1 MNSALDTRDY
11 GFDADRVARP
21 EPLPSALRRRFDG
34 RYPIDPFGL
43 DPQLCDLVAPV
54 VNAAVRVD
62 IIGGEHIPA
71 RGPAVL
77 VANRG
82 FGIFEPAAL
91 AVAVQRGVGRRLRV
105 VGEPSLP
112 VLGSLT
118 RRLGV
123 IHASE
128 EDVSACVRSGHLVGV
143 PLAHTWLRTGAG
155 TPPLSLMQATTHSP
169 IVPVAV
175 VPGGPFGTMLRPW
188 RVVVGPLVTL
198 PDPYDPGDPLTAA
211 RFAEAVR
218 DSVRDIL
225 ADVEK
230 QAVR

>member
-1 MNSALDTRDY
+1 VTPLLDTRDY
-11 GFDADRVARP
+11 GFDADRISQP
-21 EPLPSALRRRFDG
+21 ESLPRALRRRFDG
-34 RYPIDPFGL
+34 QYPVDPFGL
-43 DPQLCDLVAPV
+43 DPQLCDLVAPAV
-54 VNAAVRVD
+54 TALVRVD
-62 IIGGEHIPA
+62 ITGREHIPA

-82 FGIFEPAAL
+82 FGIFEPAAI
-91 AVAVQRGVGRRLRV
+91 AVAVQRVVGRRLRV
-105 VGEPSLP
+105 VGAPALP
-112 VLGSLT
+112 VVGSMS
-118 RRLGV
+118 RRLGA

-128 EDVSACVRSGHLVGV
+128 EDVTACLRSGHLVGV

-155 TPPLSLMQATTHSP
+155 TPPLALMQATTHSP

-188 RVVVGPLVTL
+188 RVGFGSLVTL

-218 DSVRDIL
+218 DSVRDLL
-225 ADVEK
+225 ADLEK
-230 QAVR
+230 